1 MARTILCPKKCG
13 DFLMAKKIK
22 STLLHILTRG
32 FMLLF
37 IPILM
42 IVVPAFIPTFFPR
55 LIALDLINVYFSLLI
70 ILLVLAL
77 KYSTKQKKNAKS
89 LIQYV
94 CPICKGSL
102 LDLEAIKQAANISN
116 KPLSKDHFTVSD
128 NIDYMLKTLA
138 SSVSLTELKCG
149 RCSKPMNSVQLL
161 YSKIPS
167 NIPHGGDAI
176 SILFEI
182 GEVIGSFDRELIIE
196 GCKRCNFF
204 WFDKY
209 ELSKLDER
217 YRVVVDR
224 NL

>member
-1 MARTILCPKKCG
+1 
-13 DFLMAKKIK
+13 MAKEIK
-22 STLLHILTRG
+22 STTTHINPLG

-116 KPLSKDHFTVSD
+116 KPLSKDYFTVSD
-128 NIDYMLKTLA
+128 NIDYMLKSLA

-149 RCSKPMNSVQLL
+149 GCSKPMNSVQLL
-161 YSKIPS
+161 YSRIPS
-167 NIPHGGDAI
+167 NIKYGDGVISMLFQIGDAA
-176 SILFEI
+176 
-182 GEVIGSFDRELIIE
+182 GSFEEGLGDRELIIE
-196 GCKRCNFF
+196 GCKQCNFF

-209 ELSKLDER
+209 ELYKLDER

>member
-22 STLLHILTRG
+22 STTTHINPLG
-32 FMLLF
+32 FMFLF

-77 KYSTKQKKNAKS
+77 KLSTKQKKNAKS

-94 CPICKGSL
+94 CPICEGSL

-116 KPLSKDHFTVSD
+116 KPLSKDYFTVSD
-128 NIDYMLKTLA
+128 NIDYMLKSLA
-138 SSVSLTELKCG
+138 SSVSLSELKCG
-149 RCSKPMNSVQLL
+149 GCSKPMNSVQLL

-167 NIPHGGDAI
+167 DIVGDDAI
-176 SILFEI
+176 SILFQI
-182 GEVIGSFDRELIIE
+182 GDGVISAIDRELNIE

>member
-22 STLLHILTRG
+22 STTTHINPLG

-116 KPLSKDHFTVSD
+116 KPLSKDYFTVSD
-128 NIDYMLKTLA
+128 NIDYMLKSLA

-149 RCSKPMNSVQLL
+149 GCSKPMNSVQLL
-161 YSKIPS
+161 YSRIPS
-167 NIPHGGDAI
+167 NIKYGDGVI
-176 SILFEI
+176 SMLFQI
-182 GEVIGSFDRELIIE
+182 GDVIGSFDRELIIE

-204 WFDKY
+204 WFEKY

-217 YRVVVDR
+217 YRVAVDR

>member
-22 STLLHILTRG
+22 STTTHINPIG
-32 FMLLF
+32 FILMF

-42 IVVPAFIPTFFPR
+42 IIVPAFIPTFFPR
-55 LIALDLINVYFSLLI
+55 LIALDLLNVYFSLLI

-94 CPICKGSL
+94 CPICEGSL
-102 LDLEAIKQAANISN
+102 LDLEAIKQASNIYN
-116 KPLSKDHFTVSD
+116 KPLISD
-128 NIDYMLKTLA
+128 NIDYMLKSLA

-149 RCSKPMNSVQLL
+149 GCSKPMNSVQLL
-161 YSKIPS
+161 YSRIPS
-167 NIPHGGDAI
+167 NIKDGDGVISMLFQIGDAA
-176 SILFEI
+176 
-182 GEVIGSFDRELIIE
+182 GSFEEGLGDRELIIE
-196 GCKRCNFF
+196 GCKQCNFF

-209 ELSKLDER
+209 ELYKLDER